1 MRVSINEGISVIEY
15 HDPKAKSE
23 VQQFPYELS
32 IKLKGSNQVTIGL
45 LANGFPDSENF
56 LNKIAEVIRADEPGI
71 TIKSYNKGNASVP
84 ASDDMLGEIER
95 DCQAVITAYGH

>member
-1 MRVSINEGISVIEY
+1 MIDY
-15 HDPKAKSE
+15 HDPRAE
-23 VQQFPYELS
+23 FDVQQFPYELG

-56 LNKIAEVIRADEPGI
+56 LNKIAEVIQADEPGI
-71 TIKSYNKGNASVP
+71 TIKSYNKGNASIP
-84 ASDDMLGEIER
+84 ANDDILGEIER